1 MVDVVNT
8 YEEPAEDAAHVEA
21 MLEKAEKLEQ
31 PQEERPDWLPEKF
44 NSAADMAQAYSELEK
59 KLGQGE
65 PEEDTIGNQ
74 EVSEE
79 SEATEEVREEL
90 EARGLN
96 FDSFADEFETQGEL
110 SDASYEA
117 LAQAGIPEEVVDQY
131 LSGLNAETQMLQAQA
146 FGLAGG
152 EENYAEMTAWASEH
166 LSESE
171 IDAFN
176 GAVNSGN
183 WNQVQFAIKGLAA
196 QYRSEVGVEPQMVQ
210 GSTAGSAGGVFNSV
224 SELTAAMRDPRY
236 SNDPAYRRSVSEKL
250 SRSSIL

>member
-8 YEEPAEDAAHVEA
+8 YEEPVEDAAHTLE
-21 MLEKAEKLEQ
+21 MLEKAEALEN
-31 PQEERPDWLPEKF
+31 PPEERPDWLPEKF
-44 NSAADMAQAYSELEK
+44 KSAADMAQAYSELEK
-59 KLGQGE
+59 KMSQGE
-65 PEEDTIGNQ
+65 PQEDTIGNQ

-79 SEATEEVREEL
+79 PQEEVREEL
-90 EARGLN
+90 ESRGLN
-96 FDSFADEFETQGEL
+96 FDDFATEFETDGEL
-110 SDASYEA
+110 SDASYKA

-131 LSGLNAETQMLQAQA
+131 LSGLNAETQMLQTQA
-146 FGLAGG
+146 FSLAGG
-152 EENYAEMTAWASEH
+152 EENYAEMTAWAGEN
-166 LSESE
+166 LSDAE

-176 GAVNSGN
+176 GAVNSGD

-236 SNDPAYRRSVSEKL
+236 DNDPAYRRTVSEKL